1 MVTIIKTLRFLVMM
15 KSKYEVTK
23 SLEILENLINH
34 KVKHFAYPFGGKDQ
48 VSTREYN
55 IIESMNFD
63 SAVIGSVYPIKD
75 CNFFSLPRIYV
86 GKNTCE
92 KTLINHLS
100 GFYNLASKLI
110 N

>member
-1 MVTIIKTLRFLVMM
+1 M
-15 KSKYEVTK
+15 
-23 SLEILENLINH
+23 
-34 KVKHFAYPFGGKDQ
+34 D
-48 VSTREYN
+48 
-55 IIESMNFD
+55 FD

-92 KTLINHLS
+92 KTPINPLS
-100 GFYNLASKLI
+100 GFYNLANKLF